1 MNRPVVEFPLFYGD
15 EREDVREFLGNYRRA
30 GLLNGWDEEKLALGL
45 PLFLKKHA
53 SVWFKTLT
61 EADKNESFQVL
72 SQKLISHFESKVT
85 LWQLR
90 QKLEERRQLLG
101 ETVADYYYDILS
113 FCSRLNLPKSEW
125 LYCFVRGLRPE
136 IREHVILQ
144 QPPDLES
151 ALNIAKLKELVTLC
165 RKSSNGQEVEN
176 FEELQSNPSE
186 EEVKQSVG
194 EESNVWST
202 DVQNNGNR
210 RINRKFRSGKLNRF
224 RYGGSVF
231 SKNPKLGSYGSSKPN
246 FRGLYRRNNMQNAFH
261 QGKMGAQL
269 NWLAPLSCVVV
280 NP

>member
-61 EADKNESFQVL
+61 EADENESFQVL

-125 LYCFVRGLRPE
+125 LYCFVRGSRPE
-136 IREHVILQ
+136 IRDHVILQ
-144 QPPDLES
+144 QPANVDL
-151 ALNIAKLKELVTLC
+151 ALNFARLKQLVTLG
-165 RKSSNGQEVEN
+165 KSKNGQEVE
-176 FEELQSNPSE
+176 ECSELKSNPSKE
-186 EEVKQSVG
+186 DIKQVVRD
-194 EESNVWST
+194 ELNVWT
-202 DVQNNGNR
+202 
-210 RINRKFRSGKLNRF
+210 KT
-224 RYGGSVF
+224 
-231 SKNPKLGSYGSSKPN
+231 SKNIENIVKISIMQFSS
-246 FRGLYRRNNMQNAFH
+246 
-261 QGKMGAQL
+261 
-269 NWLAPLSCVVV
+269 PLWRQ
-280 NP
+280 

>member
-1 MNRPVVEFPLFYGD
+1 M
-15 EREDVREFLGNYRRA
+15 
-30 GLLNGWDEEKLALGL
+30 
-45 PLFLKKHA
+45 
-53 SVWFKTLT
+53 WFKTLT

-144 QPPDLES
+144 QPPDFES
-151 ALNIAKLKELVTLC
+151 ALNIAKLKELVTLS
-165 RKSSNGQEVEN
+165 RKSNNGQEVEN

-202 DVQNNGNR
+202 DVQNNGIVVLIANFDR
-210 RINRKFRSGKLNRF
+210 ANLI
-224 RYGGSVF
+224 VF
-231 SKNPKLGSYGSSKPN
+231 V
-246 FRGLYRRNNMQNAFH
+246 
-261 QGKMGAQL
+261 MGAAFSERIL
-269 NWLAPLSCVVV
+269 NWVVMEGRNPTLEACIGETICRMLFTREKWALS
-280 NP
+280 

>member
-61 EADKNESFQVL
+61 EADENESFQVL

-136 IREHVILQ
+136 IRDHVILE
-144 QPPDLES
+144 QPANVDL
-151 ALNIAKLKELVTLC
+151 ALNFARLKQLVTLG
-165 RKSSNGQEVEN
+165 KSKNGQEVE
-176 FEELQSNPSE
+176 ECSELKSNPSKKDI
-186 EEVKQSVG
+186 KQVVRD
-194 EESNVWST
+194 ELNVWT
-202 DVQNNGNR
+202 
-210 RINRKFRSGKLNRF
+210 KT
-224 RYGGSVF
+224 
-231 SKNPKLGSYGSSKPN
+231 SKNIENIVKISIMQFSS
-246 FRGLYRRNNMQNAFH
+246 
-261 QGKMGAQL
+261 
-269 NWLAPLSCVVV
+269 PLWRQ
-280 NP
+280 

>member
-1 MNRPVVEFPLFYGD
+1 MYRLAVEFPLFYGN
-15 EREDVREFLGNYRRA
+15 EREDVREFIDNYSRA
-30 GLLNGWDEEKLALGL
+30 GRLNGWDEEKLAFGL

-53 SVWFKTLT
+53 SLWFKTLSGSENFT
-61 EADKNESFQVL
+61 FEVL

-151 ALNIAKLKELVTLC
+151 ALNIAKLKELVTLS
-165 RKSSNGQEVEN
+165 RKTKMVIRHMYLCFLLKVKSFMRS
-176 FEELQSNPSE
+176 LQ
-186 EEVKQSVG
+186 VKIYLGKSV
-194 EESNVWST
+194 
-202 DVQNNGNR
+202 
-210 RINRKFRSGKLNRF
+210 KKKL
-224 RYGGSVF
+224 
-231 SKNPKLGSYGSSKPN
+231 K
-246 FRGLYRRNNMQNAFH
+246 
-261 QGKMGAQL
+261 KMNSWRL
-269 NWLAPLSCVVV
+269 TLKMKEIWK
-280 NP
+280 